1 MWTTGALTDVTLS
14 ANGTILKAH
23 KLVLASCSQYFAQ
36 LFKEVDHDS
45 TLVVVLD
52 CGASSLRLL
61 LSFMYSGQ
69 VTASRAAL
77 PPLLALAAALQVAG
91 FTDASPTFLPAEPET
106 KEDPKPEP
114 ISPINLQ
121 NKPETNDNS
130 NSLDNNSNFRFNFDD
145 LPGNTER
152 QTEYKHEERLSKL
165 DQIVQNLYSTH
176 RIEGPTLPVL
186 PPVPTTPPVSSSFDE
201 TPETRKWRSRV
212 TCPVCH
218 KRLSN
223 QYNLRVHMDTHAGA
237 LHACRACDHVS
248 RSRDALRKHRAYRHP
263 PRPSHYWHSLSL
275 SDQYNPRVH
284 MDTHAGALRKHRAY
298 RHPPRLRPSLL
309 SLSDQYSPRVHMDTH
324 ALRKHRAYRH
334 PPRPSHLSLS
344 HQYSPRVHMDTHAG
358 ALRKHRA
365 YRHPPRPS
373 HLWLSTQYSPRV
385 HMDTLRKHRAYR
397 HPPRPSP

>member
-1 MWTTGALTDVTLS
+1 MDDDQVQQFNLRWHNHQNSVIGALSHMWTTGALTDVTLS

-91 FTDASPTFLPAEPET
+91 FTDAYLDLSIYSGDVEVHSSTLVVALDCGASSLRLLLSFMYSGQVTASRAALPPLLALASALQVAGFTDASPTFLPAEPET

-145 LPGNTER
+145 LSGNTER
-152 QTEYKHEERLSKL
+152 QTEYRHEERLSKL

-263 PRPSHYWHSLSL
+263 PRPS
-275 SDQYNPRVH
+275 Q
-284 MDTHAGALRKHRAY
+284 
-298 RHPPRLRPSLL
+298 
-309 SLSDQYSPRVHMDTH
+309 
-324 ALRKHRAYRH
+324 
-334 PPRPSHLSLS
+334 
-344 HQYSPRVHMDTHAG
+344 
-358 ALRKHRA
+358 
-365 YRHPPRPS
+365 
-373 HLWLSTQYSPRV
+373 
-385 HMDTLRKHRAYR
+385 
-397 HPPRPSP
+397 